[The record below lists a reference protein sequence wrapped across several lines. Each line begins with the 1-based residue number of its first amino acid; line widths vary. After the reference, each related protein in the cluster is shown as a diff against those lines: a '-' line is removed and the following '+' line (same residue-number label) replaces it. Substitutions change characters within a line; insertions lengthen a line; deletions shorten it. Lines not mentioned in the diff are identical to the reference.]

1 MIARTAFTQLHYSPV
16 LLAGTL
22 AGMTVIY
29 LVPPVAALVLGPTGW
44 PAWLAWAAMCCAYA
58 PMLSYYRRSPLWAPF
73 LPLIA
78 LFYVGATFASAVR
91 YWRGKGGQWKA
102 RVQAPVQER

>member
-1 MIARTAFTQLHYSPV
+1 
-16 LLAGTL
+16 
-22 AGMTVIY
+22 
-29 LVPPVAALVLGPTGW
+29 
-44 PAWLAWAAMCCAYA
+44 
-58 PMLSYYRRSPLWAPF
+58 MLSYYRRSPLWALF